1 LTGLQLDPKTIQ
13 RSWVRLARYQP
24 LIARIHV
31 CKFKQN
37 RKRDALLSDCLKLD
51 SVIVTANNLDL
62 AAQRYNITIAQAQV
76 VAAKVSPNP
85 AFTTTFG
92 TDVSHRDQAT
102 TWSEGL
108 TEEVE
113 VAGRRKFRVTA
124 AQKNLLAVSAT
135 VDDFFRQLEGTAATA
150 FVTALAGQMTVD
162 EKRRAFEAL
171 DNLAKAN
178 EKRLGEG
185 DIGEVD
191 ANQAHLDAKQAEGD
205 LVVAQSAQSANL
217 LALVQLMGK
226 KNAPVRSAAGS
237 LVFKDRDFT
246 LQSILSVVL
255 QNRPDVRAARF
266 SFESTQAAAKLA
278 KANRIPD
285 PTVGLGVTETGRIT
299 NRIDP
304 APSYNDLNPFTFDP
318 PPDL

>member
-1 LTGLQLDPKTIQ
+1 
-13 RSWVRLARYQP
+13 
-24 LIARIHV
+24 
-31 CKFKQN
+31 
-37 RKRDALLSDCLKLD
+37 
-51 SVIVTANNLDL
+51 
-62 AAQRYNITIAQAQV
+62 
-76 VAAKVSPNP
+76 
-85 AFTTTFG
+85 
-92 TDVSHRDQAT
+92 
-102 TWSEGL
+102 L